1 VIEVTGRLVGSGRS
15 VSLRIAGGRIDD
27 IADATTESQLWI
39 SPGPIDIQVNGYAGH
54 DVNGGGVTPAE
65 IEALVRAEWAA
76 GVTTICPTII
86 TGPEDRICTA
96 LRAIAQARAADPLIA
111 RAIPCVHVE
120 GPYIADADGPRGAH
134 DARYLRNPD
143 LAEFGRWQQAA
154 AGLVGIVTL
163 APELPGAAEYIAG
176 ITRAGVI
183 AAIGHTAAT
192 PADIAAAVA
201 AGARLSTHLGN
212 GAHPVLPR
220 HPNYIWAQLAEDRL
234 TASLIA
240 DGHHLDDATLS
251 VMLRAKGIERCVLV
265 SDTVALAGRAPG
277 RYRTPVGGEVELTVD
292 GRLTL
297 PGSTLLAG
305 ASKTLPECI
314 QRLRGIGF
322 SGADVLAL
330 AARNPARL
338 LGLTDRGE
346 IRVQAAAD
354 LVLLDGEFGAPV
366 ATIVGGELVAGSL
379 PAQQ

>member
-1 VIEVTGRLVGSGRS
+1 MIEVTGRLVGVGRA
-15 VSLRIAGGRIDD
+15 VRVQ
-27 IADATTESQLWI
+27 IADGAITGIADTATESDVWI
-39 SPGPIDIQVNGYAGH
+39 MPGPVDIQVNGYAGY
-54 DVNGGGVTPAE
+54 DVNADDVTAE
-65 IEALVRAEWAA
+65 VIEGLVRAEWAV
-76 GVTTICPTII
+76 GVTAICPTII
-86 TGPEDRICTA
+86 TGPEDRIRTA
-96 LRAIAQARAADPLIA
+96 LQAIAQARAADPLIA

-143 LAEFGRWQQAA
+143 LAEFARWQEAA

-163 APELPGAAEYIAG
+163 APELPGAADYIAG

-183 AAIGHTAAT
+183 AAVGHTAAG
-192 PADIAAAVA
+192 PADIATAAA

-212 GAHPVLPR
+212 GAHAVLPR
-220 HPNYIWAQLAEDRL
+220 HPNYIWAQLAEDRF

-265 SDTVALAGRAPG
+265 SDTVALSGMPPG
-277 RYRTPVGGEVELTVD
+277 RYQTPVGGEVEMTAD

-305 ASKTLPECI
+305 ATKTLTDCMR
-314 QRLRGIGF
+314 RLGRIGI
-322 SGADVLAL
+322 SGADVVAL

-338 LGLTDRGE
+338 LGLDRGE
-346 IRVQAAAD
+346 LRVNAPAD
-354 LVLLDGEFGAPV
+354 IVLLDAEFGTSV
-366 ATIVGGELVAGSL
+366 ATIVGGELVAGAL
-379 PAQQ
+379 PV